1 MNITLMFLM
10 VGAITDRSL
19 SEQERQF
26 ALKLYNDY
34 YPLIRGKVCKLI
46 QNPNDR
52 DDLVHN
58 CYLRLLTY
66 IDRLIDLEQPQL
78 IRYIERVVLTCYNEF
93 CASNPTTVDFEEV
106 AAGFTA
112 DESQNTADFLE
123 QKELY
128 ENFHKQFHQL
138 SYHEQRVLYLRYVE
152 ELSLKEISE
161 KLHIQKSSVNTLLCR
176 IRKKARKLISE
187 QMDEGGNQNE

>member
-1 MNITLMFLM
+1 MEITLMFFM

-26 ALKLYNDY
+26 AFKLYNDY

-66 IDRLIDLEQPQL
+66 IDRLVDLEQPQL
-78 IRYIERVVLTCYNEF
+78 IRYIERVILTCYNEF
-93 CASNPTTVDFEEV
+93 CVSNPTTANFEEV

-112 DESQNTADFLE
+112 DESQTTAEFLE
-123 QKELY
+123 QQEMY
-128 ENFHKQFHQL
+128 EIFHKQFHRL

-152 ELSLKEISE
+152 GLSLKEISE
-161 KLHIQKSSVNTLLCR
+161 QLHIQKSSVNTLLCR

-187 QMDEGGNQNE
+187 QMDKGGSKHG

>member
-1 MNITLMFLM
+1 MANSKLI
-10 VGAITDRSL
+10 VVEGPQGAGKTTITDFFRYSL
-19 SEQERQF
+19 SYTNLYRLCGTSDSSPTGRQ
-26 ALKLYNDY
+26 K
-34 YPLIRGKVCKLI
+34 
-46 QNPNDR
+46 
-52 DDLVHN
+52 
-58 CYLRLLTY
+58 
-66 IDRLIDLEQPQL
+66 
-78 IRYIERVVLTCYNEF
+78 
-93 CASNPTTVDFEEV
+93 S
-106 AAGFTA
+106 
-112 DESQNTADFLE
+112 
-123 QKELY
+123 KEMY

>member
-1 MNITLMFLM
+1 MNITLMLLM

-26 ALKLYNDY
+26 ALRLYNDY

-93 CASNPTTVDFEEV
+93 CAANPTTVDFEEV
-106 AAGFTA
+106 AAGFIA
-112 DESQNTADFLE
+112 DETQNAADILE
-123 QKELY
+123 QKEMH
-128 ENFHKQFHQL
+128 ENFHKQFNQL
-138 SYHEQRVLYLRYVE
+138 TYHEQRVLYLRYVE
-152 ELSLKEISE
+152 ELSLKEISDQ
-161 KLHIQKSSVNTLLCR
+161 LHIQRSSVNTLLCR
-176 IRKKARKLISE
+176 IKKKARNLINKQKE
-187 QMDEGGNQNE
+187 QGGNQNE

>member
-1 MNITLMFLM
+1 MKKHIKTLFSFIILGCIFAFFFIINASAKECTGIISNDQITW
-10 VGAITDRSL
+10 S
-19 SEQERQF
+19 
-26 ALKLYNDY
+26 YNDET
-34 YPLIRGKVCKLI
+34 
-46 QNPNDR
+46 DT
-52 DDLVHN
+52 
-58 CYLRLLTY
+58 LTLTG
-66 IDRLIDLEQPQL
+66 DGDS
-78 IRYIERVVLTCYNEF
+78 VLTELD
-93 CASNPTTVDFEEV
+93 VD
-106 AAGFTA
+106 
-112 DESQNTADFLE
+112 Q
-123 QKELY
+123 QMY